1 MAFIF
6 KFVYRM
12 IFADNSLSH
21 PLFPFY
27 FFLSDVVSSLFCAW
41 RCISFIMFII
51 HDGSVVILWES
62 AAFIKYH
69 FIKLVDCSWHKF
81 IHNIFKEN
89 ISCNQ
94 LVR

>member
-1 MAFIF
+1 MQ
-6 KFVYRM
+6 
-12 IFADNSLSH
+12 SS
-21 PLFPFY
+21 
-27 FFLSDVVSSLFCAW
+27 VVCAW
-41 RCISFIMFII
+41 RYISCITFII
-51 HDGSVVILWES
+51 HDGSIVIPLLCES

-69 FIKLVDCSWHKF
+69 FIKLMDSGWLKF